1 MAFVGSPNASYLAA
15 GQVSVNLPMIV
26 DVSGN
31 NRSDACMYSHV
42 KVTPASGAVSVVTT
56 FDSKPGVNL
65 NTVGAN
71 DVWAIPIGAKVMT
84 VTPTGGSA
92 TAQLGIDN

>member
-15 GQVSVNLPMIV
+15 GQVSVNLPLIV
-26 DVSGN
+26 DASGN

-56 FDSKPGVNL
+56 FDNKPGVSL

-71 DVWAIPIGAKVMT
+71 DVWAIPIGARVMT
-84 VTPTGGSA
+84 VTPSGGSA